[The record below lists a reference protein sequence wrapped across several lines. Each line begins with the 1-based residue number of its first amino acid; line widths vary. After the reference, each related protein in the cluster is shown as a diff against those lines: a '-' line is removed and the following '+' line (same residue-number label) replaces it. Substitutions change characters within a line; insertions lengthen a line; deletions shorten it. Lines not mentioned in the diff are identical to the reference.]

1 MPAADYAT
9 ITLIPQKWNPDC
21 ISRSVERP
29 FFVNREQRRTD
40 YSRNNNKIMQTLPQH
55 RNT

>member
-9 ITLIPQKWNPDC
+9 ITVNATEVESRL

-29 FFVNREQRRTD
+29 FFRQ
-40 YSRNNNKIMQTLPQH
+40 P
-55 RNT
+55 

>member
-9 ITLIPQKWNPDC
+9 ITVNSTEVESDC

-40 YSRNNNKIMQTLPQH
+40 YSGIT
-55 RNT
+55 